1 MPNPFTQEHPNEYE
15 GGAFHPELPKGK
27 ASGTVKVSDT
37 GVMFQCEHRTIQF
50 SMIDLQV
57 SVGGAADTMIFLKHP
72 SHADVSIYTLDHGI
86 LDHPALVNDPH
97 IGEHV
102 KSIRRKKTV
111 WWSVLAG
118 IIVLA
123 IGLIVLAW
131 LAKSPLARIAAS
143 NVPPAWEEKLGET
156 AFEQLKTTTLDLIE
170 DPALDAEIAKLT
182 DPLVKGIASQRYTF
196 TFHITRNEQIN
207 AFAMPGGH
215 VVIHTGLLLAADSP
229 EEVAGVLA
237 HEIAHVTHQHSLRKI
252 FESAGLYIIV
262 QAILGD
268 ASGLISV
275 IADYGTFLVNRKFSR
290 DFEREAD
297 DEGWVYLQRA
307 NIDPRG
313 LAEFFKKIQQ
323 RKGGAIQTVE
333 EATSI
338 LNTHPTDAERIGRL
352 EKKWKAADRK
362 DGFVEIEIDWKA
374 LKESGMLE

>member
-1 MPNPFTQEHPNEYE
+1 MPNAFQEHAGEYE
-15 GGAFHPELPKGK
+15 GGAFHPEFPKGK

-37 GVMFQCEHRTIQF
+37 GVTFECEHRTLQF
-50 SMIDLQV
+50 PMIDLQV

-72 SHADVSIYTLDHGI
+72 RHADVSIYTLDHSI

-111 WWSVLAG
+111 WWGVLA
-118 IIVLA
+118 
-123 IGLIVLAW
+123 GLIVLAVGLLV
-131 LAKSPLARIAAS
+131 LAWMVKSPLAKLAAA
-143 NVPPAWEEKLGET
+143 NVPPVWEEKLGDT
-156 AFEQLKTTTLDLIE
+156 AFDQLKISTLDLIE
-170 DPALDAEIAKLT
+170 DPALDAELAKLT
-182 DPLVKGIASQRYTF
+182 GPLIKGIASQRYTF

-237 HEIAHVTHQHSLRKI
+237 HEIAHVTRQHSLRKI

-262 QAILGD
+262 QTILGD
-268 ASGLISV
+268 ASGLLSV
-275 IADYGTFLVNRKFSR
+275 IADYGTFFVNRKFSR

-297 DEGWVYLQRA
+297 NEGWVYLQRA

-323 RKGGAIQTVE
+323 KKGGIIQTAE

-338 LNTHPTDAERIGRL
+338 LSTHPTDAERIGRL
-352 EKKWKAADRK
+352 DEKWKKSDQK
-362 DGFVEIEIDWKA
+362 DGFVEIKIDWKA
-374 LKESGMLE
+374 FKESGMLE